1 LCHQQLIFAADL
13 YVTNEIVLN
22 FMPPAN
28 QFSLRIDV
36 LPANQFSLLIYVPL
50 ANQFSLSMF
59 RDGLPYQN

>member
-1 LCHQQLIFAADL
+1 
-13 YVTNEIVLN
+13 
-22 FMPPAN
+22 
-28 QFSLRIDV
+28 V